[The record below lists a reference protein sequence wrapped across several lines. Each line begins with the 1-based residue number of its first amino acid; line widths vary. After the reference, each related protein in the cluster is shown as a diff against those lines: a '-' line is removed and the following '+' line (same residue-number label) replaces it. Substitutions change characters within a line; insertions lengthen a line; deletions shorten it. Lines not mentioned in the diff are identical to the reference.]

1 MPDPNNSNPKI
12 KLMSTRSNVTAKQSR
27 RASGEY
33 KPLPLDFYHY
43 DTFALVPKILGKVL
57 VRRIGKSVLAGRIVE
72 VEAYV
77 GSDPA
82 SHAANGMTERN
93 KVMFK
98 AGGVAYVYFTYGMH
112 FCFNIVTEGE
122 GFPAALL
129 VRALEPL
136 EGIGEMKRRRGTDVL
151 RNLTNG
157 PAKLCQAMGI
167 DRKLNGISLDSRE
180 LSIEDDGFVLGEC
193 DIESSTRIGIRVA
206 TDRRWRF
213 FIKNNVFVSRIP

>member
-1 MPDPNNSNPKI
+1 MP
-12 KLMSTRSNVTAKQSR
+12 TRSSDKVENGR
-27 RASGEY
+27 RSFNEY
-33 KPLPLDFYHY
+33 KPLPLEFYRQ

-57 VRRIGKSVLAGRIVE
+57 VHRIGRRALAGRIVE

-93 KVMFK
+93 KVMFE

-112 FCFNIVTEGE
+112 FCFNIVTGRE

-136 EGIGEMKRRRGTDVL
+136 EGFEEMKRRRGTDL
-151 RNLTNG
+151 LTNLTNG

-167 DRKLNGISLDSRE
+167 DRKCNGMRLDGKGIFI
-180 LSIEDDGFVLGEC
+180 LDDGFVIDESYVL
-193 DIESSTRIGIRVA
+193 SSTRIGIRVG
-206 TDRRWRF
+206 TESEWRYF
-213 FIKNNVFVSRIP
+213 LRGNEFVSRRQPRK